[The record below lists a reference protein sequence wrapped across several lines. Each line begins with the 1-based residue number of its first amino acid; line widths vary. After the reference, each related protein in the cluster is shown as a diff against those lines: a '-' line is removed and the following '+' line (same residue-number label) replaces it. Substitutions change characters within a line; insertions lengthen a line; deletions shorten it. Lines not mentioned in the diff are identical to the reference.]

1 MFPGFPTGD
10 VHTSGPDCTSSCPSL
25 TIDLPPAIYG
35 KGVYPV
41 KPGSTGPASGDGMEL
56 AAKKTRQ
63 ERKAD
68 LRDLVYRIL
77 SDGLMIFLG
86 LVMAPIVII
95 PLLIP
100 TLSQPVVEFLNMADT
115 TIIAIFVLEYV
126 LKLALAEDP
135 VSHFL
140 DRWHLLDLVII
151 TLPVLEVVPVAGS
164 TLARSSPTL
173 RLLRVVRVAAAGG
186 RSVERRIEPET
197 AVSVPATPAFSTMW
211 IRGRVGDSGYVL
223 EGLTPAEVKRYLD
236 DPSVEAWFDLSGASR
251 LDFPVLSEILDLP
264 AVFFESRLMRP
275 SHPGITFA
283 DTTRLIFVQ
292 EPERTLRVQNG
303 VRIPVVTNIG
313 LIIVNRGKTI
323 VTVSKVEDRFF
334 GPIRAGL
341 DGSGLYGVPLDTR
354 VLYGSLDRINES
366 YTRILAE
373 LEAELMRLEGTPNN
387 EMPKNFLDT
396 VFQLKRVSSVLASSL
411 FHQKEVATIIA
422 RDLPSTGSRAGE
434 KSIFDVL
441 ASETDYLHESAGN
454 IREGLLSLIDVHI
467 NTVSYEMNRA
477 MRVIAVL
484 PALVLIP
491 TLVGQMLGMNILGIP
506 FSLYLWQVTVWTLIT
521 MLAVG

>member
-1 MFPGFPTGD
+1 MQQ
-10 VHTSGPDCTSSCPSL
+10 
-25 TIDLPPAIYG
+25 
-35 KGVYPV
+35 
-41 KPGSTGPASGDGMEL
+41 
-56 AAKKTRQ
+56 AAGKTRQ

-95 PLLIP
+95 PLLVP
-100 TLSQPVVEFLNMADT
+100 TLPQPVVEFLNMADT

-164 TLARSSPTL
+164 TLARSSPAL
-173 RLLRVVRVAAAGG
+173 RLLRVAAAGG
-186 RSVERRIEPET
+186 RSVERQIEPEA
-197 AVSVPATPAFSTMW
+197 AVPGPAAPAFSTMR
-211 IRGRVGDSGYVL
+211 IRGRVGGSGYG
-223 EGLTPAEVKRYLD
+223 EREFTPAEVKRYLD

-323 VTVSKVEDRFF
+323 VTVSKAEDRFF

-341 DGSGLYGVPLDTR
+341 DGSALAGVPLDTR
-354 VLYGSLDRINES
+354 VLYGSLDGINES
-366 YTRILAE
+366 YARILAE

-387 EMPKNFLDT
+387 EMPKDFLDT

-411 FHQKEVATIIA
+411 FHQKEVATFIA
-422 RDLPSTGSRAGE
+422 RDLPATGSRAGE
-434 KSIFDVL
+434 KSIFDAL
-441 ASETDYLHESAGN
+441 ANETDYLHESAGN

-467 NTVSYEMNRA
+467 NTVSYDMNRA

-484 PALVLIP
+484 SALVLIP
-491 TLVGQMLGMNILGIP
+491 TLIGQVLGTNILGTP
-506 FSLYLWQVTVWTLIT
+506 FSLSIWQVTAWTIIS
-521 MLAVG
+521 MLVVGWIFYKLGWLR

>member
-1 MFPGFPTGD
+1 MHGFRSVPGDRPPT
-10 VHTSGPDCTSSCPSL
+10 CY
-25 TIDLPPAIYG
+25 IR

-41 KPGSTGPASGDGMEL
+41 TPGSAGPVSGDGMQQ
-56 AAKKTRQ
+56 ATGKTRQ

-68 LRDLVYRIL
+68 LRGLVYRIL

-95 PLLIP
+95 PLLLP
-100 TLSQPVVEFLNMADT
+100 ALPQPVVEFLNMADT

-197 AVSVPATPAFSTMW
+197 AVAVPAEPAFSTMR
-211 IRGRVGDSGYVL
+211 IRGRVGDSGDG
-223 EGLTPAEVKRYLD
+223 ERGFTPAEVKRYLD
-236 DPSVEAWFDLSGASR
+236 DPRVEAWFDLSGVSR
-251 LDFPVLSEILDLP
+251 PDFPVLSGLLDLP
-264 AVFFESRLMRP
+264 GVFFESRLMRP

-283 DTTRLIFVQ
+283 DKTRLIFVQ
-292 EPERTLRVQNG
+292 APERTLRVQNG
-303 VRIPVVTNIG
+303 VRVPVVTNVG

-323 VTVSKVEDRFF
+323 VTVSKAEDRFF

-341 DGSGLYGVPLDTR
+341 DGSALAGVPLDTR
-354 VLYGSLDRINES
+354 VLYGSLDGINEN
-366 YTRILAE
+366 YARILAE

-387 EMPKNFLDT
+387 EMPKDFLDT

-411 FHQKEVATIIA
+411 FHQREVATIIA
-422 RDLPSTGSRAGE
+422 RDLPSTKSRAGE
-434 KSIFDVL
+434 KSIFDAL
-441 ASETDYLHESAGN
+441 ANETDYLHESAGN

-484 PALVLIP
+484 SALVLIP
-491 TLVGQMLGMNILGIP
+491 TLIGQVLGTNILGTP
-506 FSLYLWQVTVWTLIT
+506 FSLSIWQVTAWTIIS
-521 MLAVG
+521 MLVVGWVFYKLGWLR